1 MLRDKDDDDGGWMI
15 TIHMFPSLSRDLSVN
30 GMLPRLSDLLFYTIA
45 EGQESISVHKFTTV
59 RYALKNG

>member
-1 MLRDKDDDDGGWMI
+1 MLQDKDDDGGWMI
-15 TIHMFPSLSRDLSVN
+15 TIHMLFPSLSRDLSVN